1 MKTYR
6 MEINAL
12 HIIDVDA
19 TSAKEALNKSKE
31 VGLNATT
38 TNSIAYNN
46 GCKATYHYEDF
57 DFNEATIRKFC

>member
-19 TSAKEALNKSKE
+19 TSAKEALNKIKE
-31 VGLNATT
+31 VGLNAQT
-38 TNSIAYNN
+38 TN
-46 GCKATYHYEDF
+46 
-57 DFNEATIRKFC
+57 